1 MRTRAAFV
9 LGLFILL
16 AALVHGGLYSAGHD
30 FVVNR
35 FTGEFRFVPADED
48 IDDETPV
55 DTARALTA
63 RRAGARFDRLVRGGA
78 RWRAIRVGR

>member
-35 FTGEFRFVPADED
+35 FTGEFRFVPADEEA
-48 IDDETPV
+48 DDQTPV
-55 DTARALTA
+55 DAARALTEHRAEA
-63 RRAGARFDRLVRGGA
+63 RVDRLVRGGA